1 MVLVKEYRI
10 PLPLTVEEYRVAQL
24 FMIAHHTV
32 TMVQTVEYRIPL
44 PLTVDE
50 YRIAQLY
57 MLAKK
62 SRQESHGEGSGV
74 EILVNEPYTDGPGP
88 EGKGQYTHKVYHV
101 GSHLPGWLKS
111 LIPKSALS
119 VEEEAWNAYPYTK
132 TRFTCPFVEK
142 FSIEVETYYYNDGG
156 SQENVFNLSKSE
168 MKQREVDLIDVVKD
182 QLYGADYVEDEDPRK
197 YVSQKTSRGP
207 LGDNWIAEY
216 SDMCKDKNTPL
227 SNGEAIMCAYK
238 LCKVEFRYWGMQTK
252 IEKFI
257 HDIALRK
264 TMLRAHRQ
272 AWAWMDEWWGL
283 TIEDIR
289 NIEKETQSLLA
300 KKYGQGETEEDSA
313 KSPENA
319 EGESGI
325 PHSPSSMSSDRTPNL
340 EQLSKCNSFR
350 TSNDLGDQSQVI
362 CEGDL
367 VANNSVNSNN
377 NNNNNNESEDNLS
390 GLGSSPKLKRR
401 ELNVSLDSVLIDDS
415 RKRGSWSR
423 SGSRNTLNS
432 QNQAS
437 WRMESIRR
445 DSDTSGSD
453 DEFFDCQEELEE
465 TVALH
470 KWSSLELLPPD
481 GDTQSTVSQAGN
493 EAFIS
498 RVAAERHSR
507 VLGRSME
514 TSAPSSPSHSPSHQP
529 GPCSTTVL
537 LLVIHAGSVLDP
549 SPDVTNKR
557 SDVTTF
563 RGALES
569 VMRQHYPHMVG
580 HVAIRLISAPPVCSD
595 SLNILSS
602 LSPYGLD
609 SAPVCGEVSG
619 GDCVPVG
626 AVPLLATS
634 VPEYDE
640 CVVRTLNATNAVYH
654 EFLRSEEG
662 QGFNGQVCLIGDSIG
677 GVLAYDVLCRVH
689 DHHKFGSNSNIPE
702 GEPPSPGQYCK
713 QKSSPAQPQSS
724 SPSPATPPSVSP
736 DQPLSSPPQTTL
748 SPTITVSPESALA
761 KPSSEVFVQGS
772 AGTSPLNQNTASSSS
787 SSCCVQS
794 PSDKIPSPQSA
805 NNPHT
810 PVRKISAPLPPSTFN
825 PVTRKCSAPC
835 SIPGGTGLWGY
846 HRAGSNTPTPSPPG
860 PTSSSSSA
868 SPSALCHSHHLLCQC
883 HTPLHRPHHHQGVSV
898 AHDSLIAGP
907 LLERRGDEIGENVRV
922 YRKSISSDGP
932 HHSEVPHS
940 RSVSDSDYHY
950 ARHLSAPFP
959 RRRSSSS
966 SDHAHSKLDFE
977 VSDFFMFGCP
987 LALVLVYRK
996 MVNTSDKN
1004 STVQRP
1010 ACQQVYNLFHPTDPL
1025 AVRVEPLISAR
1036 FSLLP
1041 PIIIPRYTKYPLGD
1055 GLPTHLLECIQSNG
1069 SVFMDLSGTT
1079 GSPSLTEHTRRMSDA
1094 SILSTMS
1101 GMADTVPLATINALS
1116 QRWWGTKRLDYALYC
1131 PEGLANFPTNSL
1143 PHLFHASYWE
1153 SSDVIAFILRQL
1165 VRTDHAAFQGDDKDL
1180 PVFSP
1185 TQPREKWMK
1194 KRTSVKIKN
1203 VAANHR
1209 GNDVIVRE
1217 GAPQSIQARFM
1228 YGPLDMVALSGEKV
1242 DIHIMRD
1249 PPGGEWQQ
1257 ISSEVTDKNGR
1268 IAFTVPP
1275 DKALSCGMYPVK
1287 MVVRGDHTSAT
1298 LYLTV
1303 VPPKTE
1309 CVIFSI
1315 DGSFTASVSVTGKD
1329 PKVRAGAVD
1338 VVRHWQELGYLII
1351 YVTGRP
1357 DMQQQKVVSW
1367 LAQHNF
1373 PHGLVS
1379 FADGLSRDPLGHKA
1393 DYLKGLIQDHA
1404 LQIVA
1409 AYGSSKDIA
1418 VYSNINLKPEQIY
1431 IVGKTSKKQQANAQV
1446 LTDGYAAHLSTLS
1459 ALGKSRPAK
1468 GNPQM
1473 VIPRGFFGLP
1483 GQHNA
1488 LRRRR
1493 SAKRT
1498 TSFPVRVASASEGVM
1513 RSRGSSHSRPNH
1525 MSMRC

>member
-1 MVLVKEYRI
+1 MVLIKEYRI
-10 PLPLTVEEYRVAQL
+10 PLPLTVEEYRIAQL
-24 FMIAHHTV
+24 FMI
-32 TMVQTVEYRIPL
+32 
-44 PLTVDE
+44 
-50 YRIAQLY
+50 
-57 MLAKK
+57 AKK

-74 EILVNEPYTDGPGP
+74 EILVNEPYENGPGP
-88 EGKGQYTHKVYHV
+88 DGKGQYTHKVYHV

-142 FSIEVETYYYNDGG
+142 FSIEVETYYHNDGG
-156 SQENVFNLSKSE
+156 HQDNVFKLSKSD
-168 MKQREVDLIDVVKD
+168 MKQREVDLIDVVRD
-182 QLYGADYVEDEDPRK
+182 QLYGADYKEEEDPRK
-197 YVSQKTSRGP
+197 YVSQKTDRGP
-207 LGDNWIAEY
+207 LGDNWINEY
-216 SDMCKDKNTPL
+216 WDMCKDKPTPL
-227 SNGEAIMCAYK
+227 PTGEAIMCAYK

-257 HDIALRK
+257 HDVALRK

-289 NIEKETQSLLA
+289 NIEKETQDLLA
-300 KKYGQGETEEDSA
+300 KKYGAGEDE
-313 KSPENA
+313 
-319 EGESGI
+319 EGEEEEGDRGNVT
-325 PHSPSSMSSDRTPNL
+325 PEVNADLPQSPSVSSDRTPNL
-340 EQLSKCNSFR
+340 EQLSQSDSFR
-350 TSNDLGDQSQVI
+350 TSNDLGERHLYEDE
-362 CEGDL
+362 EG
-367 VANNSVNSNN
+367 VVKGGIKNINN
-377 NNNNNNESEDNLS
+377 NNNDMDGNDSRRFS
-390 GLGSSPKLKRR
+390 GTSPKLRRR
-401 ELNVSLDSVLIDDS
+401 ELNVSMDSVLTDET

-432 QNQAS
+432 QNQAN

-445 DSDTSGSD
+445 DSESSGSD
-453 DEFFDCQEELEE
+453 EEFFDCQGSAIPIIKEDLEE
-465 TVALH
+465 TAALH
-470 KWSSLELLPPD
+470 KWSSLELLPQD
-481 GDTQSTVSQAGN
+481 SDTQSTISQPGN
-493 EAFIS
+493 EADSIFSQSFMS
-498 RVAAERHSR
+498 RVAAERSR

-514 TSAPSSPSHSPSHQP
+514 ASAPSSPSHSPSHQP
-529 GPCSTTVL
+529 GPCSNTVL

-549 SPDVTNKR
+549 NSDVMNKR
-557 SDVTTF
+557 SDLTTF
-563 RGALES
+563 RGAFES

-580 HVAIRLISAPPVCSD
+580 HVAVRLVSAAPVCSD
-595 SLNILSS
+595 SLNVLSS

-609 SAPVCGEVSG
+609 SSPVCGETSG
-619 GDCVPVG
+619 GDSVPVG
-626 AVPLLATS
+626 AVPLLATAT
-634 VPEYDE
+634 PEYEDA
-640 CVVRTLNATNAVYH
+640 VTRTLNATNAAYH

-662 QGFNGQVCLIGDSIG
+662 HGFNGQVCLIGDSVG
-677 GVLAYDVLCRVH
+677 GILVYDILCRVH
-689 DHHKFGSNSNIPE
+689 EQHKYGSNSNIPE
-702 GEPPSPGQYCK
+702 GEPPSPGDDTC
-713 QKSSPAQPQSS
+713 
-724 SPSPATPPSVSP
+724 
-736 DQPLSSPPQTTL
+736 
-748 SPTITVSPESALA
+748 E
-761 KPSSEVFVQGS
+761 GS
-772 AGTSPLNQNTASSSS
+772 
-787 SSCCVQS
+787 
-794 PSDKIPSPQSA
+794 K
-805 NNPHT
+805 
-810 PVRKISAPLPPSTFN
+810 
-825 PVTRKCSAPC
+825 
-835 SIPGGTGLWGY
+835 
-846 HRAGSNTPTPSPPG
+846 
-860 PTSSSSSA
+860 
-868 SPSALCHSHHLLCQC
+868 
-883 HTPLHRPHHHQGVSV
+883 
-898 AHDSLIAGP
+898 
-907 LLERRGDEIGENVRV
+907 V
-922 YRKSISSDGP
+922 YRKSVSADAT
-932 HHSEVPHS
+932 HHSDVPHG

-966 SDHAHSKLDFE
+966 SDHGHSRLDFE
-977 VSDFFMFGCP
+977 VSDVFMFGCP

-996 MVNTSDKN
+996 MVNSEDKN
-1004 STVQRP
+1004 CMIQRP

-1025 AVRVEPLISAR
+1025 AVRLEPLLSAR

-1041 PIIIPRYTKYPLGD
+1041 PITIPRYTKYPLGD
-1055 GLPTHLLECIQSNG
+1055 GNPTHLLECIQTHG
-1069 SVFMDLSGTT
+1069 EVFLDIGGAT
-1079 GSPSLTEHTRRMSDA
+1079 GSPSLAGQSRRMSDA

-1165 VRTDHAAFQGDDKDL
+1165 VRTDHAALTADDKDL

-1217 GAPQSIQARFM
+1217 GAPQCIQARFM

-1249 PPGGEWQQ
+1249 PPGGDWQQ
-1257 ISSEVTDKNGR
+1257 ISTEVTDKNGR
-1268 IAFTVPP
+1268 ISFTIAPE
-1275 DKALSCGMYPVK
+1275 KALGFGMYPVK
-1287 MVVRGDHTSAT
+1287 MIVRGDHTSAT

-1309 CVIFSI
+1309 CVVFSI
-1315 DGSFTASVSVTGKD
+1315 DGSFTASVSVTGRD

-1379 FADGLSRDPLGHKA
+1379 FADGLTRDPLAHKA
-1393 DYLKGLIQDHA
+1393 EYLRGLIQDHA
-1404 LQIVA
+1404 IVIVA
-1409 AYGSSKDIA
+1409 AYGSSKDIT
-1418 VYSNINLKPEQIY
+1418 VYNNLGLKTGQIY
-1431 IVGKTSKKQQANAQV
+1431 IVGKASKKQHANAQV
-1446 LTDGYAAHLSTLS
+1446 LSDGYAAHLSSLS
-1459 ALGKSRPAK
+1459 ALGKSRPAR

-1483 GQHNA
+1483 GQNNA

-1498 TSFPVRVASASEGVM
+1498 TSFPVLGASASEGVI
-1513 RSRGSSHSRPNH
+1513 RSRGSSHSPHPNH
-1525 MSMRC
+1525 MSMRR

>member
-24 FMIAHHTV
+24 YMI
-32 TMVQTVEYRIPL
+32 
-44 PLTVDE
+44 
-50 YRIAQLY
+50 
-57 MLAKK
+57 AKK

-156 SQENVFNLSKSE
+156 QQENVFNLSKSE
-168 MKQREVDLIDVVKD
+168 MKQREIDLIDVVKD
-182 QLYGADYVEDEDPRK
+182 QLYGADYVEEEDPRK
-197 YVSQKTSRGP
+197 YVSQKTNRGP
-207 LGDNWIAEY
+207 LGDNWIEEY
-216 SDMCKDKNTPL
+216 SEMCNGKNTPL
-227 SNGEAIMCAYK
+227 PNGQAIMCAYK

-300 KKYGQGETEEDSA
+300 KKYGQGGEEDGAQNSA
-313 KSPENA
+313 TA
-319 EGESGI
+319 EVSSDI
-325 PHSPSSMSSDRTPNL
+325 PHSPSVSSDRTPNL
-340 EQLSKCNSFR
+340 EQLSKCSSFR
-350 TSNDLGDQSQVI
+350 TSNDLGDHSQVI
-362 CEGDL
+362 CEGD
-367 VANNSVNSNN
+367 VVGNNGVNSNN
-377 NNNNNNESEDNLS
+377 NNNNNNESEENLS

-401 ELNVSLDSVLIDDS
+401 ELNVSLDSVLVDDT

-445 DSDTSGSD
+445 DSDSSGSE
-453 DEFFDCQEELEE
+453 DEFFDCQEDLEE
-465 TVALH
+465 TTALH

-481 GDTQSTVSQAGN
+481 GDTQSTAGHAGN
-493 EAFIS
+493 EDSIFSPAFIS

-549 SPDVTNKR
+549 TPDVTNKR

-563 RGALES
+563 RGAFES

-580 HVAIRLISAPPVCSD
+580 HVAIRLVSAPPVCSD

-609 SAPVCGEVSG
+609 ATPVCGEVSG
-619 GDCVPVG
+619 GDSVPVG

-640 CVVRTLNATNAVYH
+640 YVVRTLNSTNAAYH

-662 QGFNGQVCLIGDSIG
+662 HGFNGQVCIIGDSIG

-689 DHHKFGSNSNIPE
+689 DQQKYGSNSNIPE
-702 GEPPSPGQYCK
+702 GEPPSPG
-713 QKSSPAQPQSS
+713 
-724 SPSPATPPSVSP
+724 
-736 DQPLSSPPQTTL
+736 
-748 SPTITVSPESALA
+748 
-761 KPSSEVFVQGS
+761 
-772 AGTSPLNQNTASSSS
+772 
-787 SSCCVQS
+787 
-794 PSDKIPSPQSA
+794 
-805 NNPHT
+805 
-810 PVRKISAPLPPSTFN
+810 
-825 PVTRKCSAPC
+825 
-835 SIPGGTGLWGY
+835 
-846 HRAGSNTPTPSPPG
+846 
-860 PTSSSSSA
+860 
-868 SPSALCHSHHLLCQC
+868 
-883 HTPLHRPHHHQGVSV
+883 
-898 AHDSLIAGP
+898 
-907 LLERRGDEIGENVRV
+907 DEIGDNTRV
-922 YRKSISSDGP
+922 YRKSISSDAP
-932 HHSEVPHS
+932 HHSDVPHS

-950 ARHLSAPFP
+950 ARHLSAPYP

-977 VSDFFMFGCP
+977 VSDFFTFGCP

-1041 PIIIPRYTKYPLGD
+1041 PITIPRYTKYPLGD

-1094 SILSTMS
+1094 SILSTVS
-1101 GMADTVPLATINALS
+1101 GMGDTVPLATINALS

-1165 VRTDHAAFQGDDKDL
+1165 VRTEHAAYQGDDKDL

-1185 TQPREKWMK
+1185 TQPREKWIK

-1257 ISSEVTDKNGR
+1257 ISTEVTDKNGR

-1287 MVVRGDHTSAT
+1287 MVVRGDHTSST
-1298 LYLTV
+1298 LYLTI

-1309 CVIFSI
+1309 CVVFSI
-1315 DGSFTASVSVTGKD
+1315 DGSFTASVSVTGRD

-1393 DYLKGLIQDHA
+1393 DYLRGLIQDHA
-1404 LQIVA
+1404 LQVVA
-1409 AYGSSKDIA
+1409 AYGSAKDIA
-1418 VYSNINLKPEQIY
+1418 VYSSIGLKPEQIF
-1431 IVGKTSKKQQANAQV
+1431 IVGKASKKQQANAQV
-1446 LTDGYAAHLSTLS
+1446 LTDGYAAHLSSLS

-1483 GQHNA
+1483 GQHSA

-1493 SAKRT
+1493 YWAAQK
-1498 TSFPVRVASASEGVM
+1498 V
-1513 RSRGSSHSRPNH
+1513 SSNRKE
-1525 MSMRC
+1525 

>member
-24 FMIAHHTV
+24 YMI
-32 TMVQTVEYRIPL
+32 
-44 PLTVDE
+44 
-50 YRIAQLY
+50 
-57 MLAKK
+57 AKK

-156 SQENVFNLSKSE
+156 QQENVFNLSKSE
-168 MKQREVDLIDVVKD
+168 MKQREIDLIDVVKD
-182 QLYGADYVEDEDPRK
+182 QLYGADYVEEEDPRK
-197 YVSQKTSRGP
+197 YVSQKTNRGP
-207 LGDNWIAEY
+207 LGDNWIEEY
-216 SDMCKDKNTPL
+216 SEMCNGKNTPL
-227 SNGEAIMCAYK
+227 PNGQAIMCAYK

-300 KKYGQGETEEDSA
+300 KKYGQGGEEDGAQNSA
-313 KSPENA
+313 TA
-319 EGESGI
+319 EVSSDI
-325 PHSPSSMSSDRTPNL
+325 PHSPSVSSDRTPNL
-340 EQLSKCNSFR
+340 EQLSKCSSFR
-350 TSNDLGDQSQVI
+350 TSNDLGDHSQVI
-362 CEGDL
+362 CEGD
-367 VANNSVNSNN
+367 VVGNNGVNSNN
-377 NNNNNNESEDNLS
+377 NNNNNNESEENLS

-401 ELNVSLDSVLIDDS
+401 ELNVSLDSVLVDDT

-445 DSDTSGSD
+445 DSDSSGSE
-453 DEFFDCQEELEE
+453 DEFFDCQEDLEE
-465 TVALH
+465 TTALH

-481 GDTQSTVSQAGN
+481 GDTQSTAGHAGN
-493 EAFIS
+493 EDSIFSPAFIS

-549 SPDVTNKR
+549 TPDVTNKR

-563 RGALES
+563 RGAFES

-580 HVAIRLISAPPVCSD
+580 HVAIRLVSAPPVCSD

-609 SAPVCGEVSG
+609 ATPVCGEVSG
-619 GDCVPVG
+619 GDSVPVG

-640 CVVRTLNATNAVYH
+640 YVVRTLNSTNAAYH

-662 QGFNGQVCLIGDSIG
+662 HGFNGQVCIIGDSIG

-689 DHHKFGSNSNIPE
+689 DQQKYGSNSNIPE
-702 GEPPSPGQYCK
+702 GEPPSPG
-713 QKSSPAQPQSS
+713 
-724 SPSPATPPSVSP
+724 
-736 DQPLSSPPQTTL
+736 
-748 SPTITVSPESALA
+748 
-761 KPSSEVFVQGS
+761 
-772 AGTSPLNQNTASSSS
+772 
-787 SSCCVQS
+787 
-794 PSDKIPSPQSA
+794 
-805 NNPHT
+805 
-810 PVRKISAPLPPSTFN
+810 
-825 PVTRKCSAPC
+825 
-835 SIPGGTGLWGY
+835 
-846 HRAGSNTPTPSPPG
+846 
-860 PTSSSSSA
+860 
-868 SPSALCHSHHLLCQC
+868 
-883 HTPLHRPHHHQGVSV
+883 
-898 AHDSLIAGP
+898 
-907 LLERRGDEIGENVRV
+907 DEIGDNTRV
-922 YRKSISSDGP
+922 YRKSISSDAP
-932 HHSEVPHS
+932 HHSDVPHS

-950 ARHLSAPFP
+950 ARHLSAPYP

-977 VSDFFMFGCP
+977 VSDFFTFGCP

-1041 PIIIPRYTKYPLGD
+1041 PITIPRYTKYPLGD

-1094 SILSTMS
+1094 SILSTVS
-1101 GMADTVPLATINALS
+1101 GMGDTVPLATINALS

-1165 VRTDHAAFQGDDKDL
+1165 VRTEHAAYQGDDKDL

-1185 TQPREKWMK
+1185 TQPREKWIK

-1257 ISSEVTDKNGR
+1257 ISTEVTDKNGR

-1287 MVVRGDHTSAT
+1287 MVVRGDHTSST
-1298 LYLTV
+1298 LYLTI

-1309 CVIFSI
+1309 CVVFSI
-1315 DGSFTASVSVTGKD
+1315 DGSFTASVSVTGRD

-1393 DYLKGLIQDHA
+1393 DYLRGLIQDHA
-1404 LQIVA
+1404 LQVVA
-1409 AYGSSKDIA
+1409 AYGSAKDIA
-1418 VYSNINLKPEQIY
+1418 VYSSIGLKPEQIF
-1431 IVGKTSKKQQANAQV
+1431 IVGKASKKQQANAQV
-1446 LTDGYAAHLSTLS
+1446 LTDGYAAHLSSLS

-1483 GQHNA
+1483 GQHSA

-1513 RSRGSSHSRPNH
+1513 RSRGSSQSRPNH

>member
-1 MVLVKEYRI
+1 
-10 PLPLTVEEYRVAQL
+10 
-24 FMIAHHTV
+24 
-32 TMVQTVEYRIPL
+32 MVQTVEYRIPL
-44 PLTVDE
+44 PLTVSE
-50 YRIAQLY
+50 YRIAQLF

-74 EILVNEPYTDGPGP
+74 EILVNEPYENGPGP
-88 EGKGQYTHKVYHV
+88 DGKGQYTHKVYHV

-142 FSIEVETYYYNDGG
+142 FSIEVETYYFDDAGH
-156 SQENVFNLSKSE
+156 QENVFNLSKSE
-168 MKQREVDLIDVVKD
+168 MKQREIDLIDVVKD
-182 QLYGADYVEDEDPRK
+182 QLYGADYVEEEDPRK
-197 YVSQKTSRGP
+197 YKSQKTNRGP

-216 SDMCKDKNTPL
+216 WEKCKDKPTPL
-227 SNGEAIMCAYK
+227 PGGEAIMCAYK

-300 KKYGQGETEEDSA
+300 KRYGLVGDEEEEEGEGDSA
-313 KSPENA
+313 SPDAGA
-319 EGESGI
+319 EV
-325 PHSPSSMSSDRTPNL
+325 PQTPSISSERTPNL
-340 EQLSKCNSFR
+340 EQLSKCSSFR
-350 TSNDLGDQSQVI
+350 TSNDLGEHSHVI
-362 CEGDL
+362 CDEETL
-367 VANNSVNSNN
+367 VKGGVNN
-377 NNNNNNESEDNLS
+377 NNNNNNNNSVEEDENRQLS
-390 GLGSSPKLKRR
+390 GTSPKLRRR
-401 ELNVSLDSVLIDDS
+401 ELNVSMDSVLTDDT

-432 QNQAS
+432 QNQAT

-445 DSDTSGSD
+445 DSDSSGSE
-453 DEFFDCQEELEE
+453 DEFFDCQGSAIPIIKEDLEE
-465 TVALH
+465 NAALH
-470 KWSSLELLPPD
+470 KWSSLELLPQD
-481 GDTQSTVSQAGN
+481 DSQSTTGHSGN
-493 EAFIS
+493 EDSIFSQSFMS
-498 RVAAERHSR
+498 RVAAERHNR
-507 VLGRSME
+507 VIGRSME
-514 TSAPSSPSHSPSHQP
+514 ASAPSSPSHSPSHQP

-549 SPDVTNKR
+549 TSDVTNKR
-557 SDVTTF
+557 SDITTF

-569 VMRQHYPHMVG
+569 VMRQHYPQMVG
-580 HVAIRLISAPPVCSD
+580 HVAIRLVSAPAVCSD

-609 SAPVCGEVSG
+609 SSPVCGEVSG
-619 GDCVPVG
+619 GDSVPVG
-626 AVPLLATS
+626 AVPLLSTT

-640 CVVRTLNATNAVYH
+640 AITRTLHSINGAYH

-662 QGFNGQVCLIGDSIG
+662 QGFIGQVCIIGDSIG
-677 GVLAYDVLCRVH
+677 GVLAYDVLCRVQEQ
-689 DHHKFGSNSNIPE
+689 HKFGSNSNIPE
-702 GEPPSPGQYCK
+702 GEPPSPG
-713 QKSSPAQPQSS
+713 
-724 SPSPATPPSVSP
+724 
-736 DQPLSSPPQTTL
+736 
-748 SPTITVSPESALA
+748 E
-761 KPSSEVFVQGS
+761 
-772 AGTSPLNQNTASSSS
+772 
-787 SSCCVQS
+787 
-794 PSDKIPSPQSA
+794 
-805 NNPHT
+805 
-810 PVRKISAPLPPSTFN
+810 
-825 PVTRKCSAPC
+825 
-835 SIPGGTGLWGY
+835 
-846 HRAGSNTPTPSPPG
+846 
-860 PTSSSSSA
+860 
-868 SPSALCHSHHLLCQC
+868 
-883 HTPLHRPHHHQGVSV
+883 
-898 AHDSLIAGP
+898 
-907 LLERRGDEIGENVRV
+907 EIGENTKI
-922 YRKSISSDGP
+922 YRKSVSSDGAHNTELP
-932 HHSEVPHS
+932 HC

-966 SDHAHSKLDFE
+966 SPQRRSSSSRHTGGEVDHSHSKLDFE

-996 MVNTSDKN
+996 MVNASDKN
-1004 STVQRP
+1004 CSIQRP

-1025 AVRVEPLISAR
+1025 AVRVEPLLSAR
-1036 FSLLP
+1036 FSLLT
-1041 PIIIPRYTKYPLGD
+1041 PITIPRYTKYPLGD
-1055 GLPTHLLECIQSNG
+1055 GVSTHLLECIQSNG
-1069 SVFMDLSGTT
+1069 GVFMDIGGAT
-1079 GSPSLTEHTRRMSDA
+1079 GSPSLAGHTRRMSDA
-1094 SILSTMS
+1094 SILSTVS
-1101 GMADTVPLATINALS
+1101 GMADTVPFATINALS
-1116 QRWWGTKRLDYALYC
+1116 HRWWGTKRLDYALYC

-1153 SSDVIAFILRQL
+1153 SSDVVAFILRQL
-1165 VRTDHAAFQGDDKDL
+1165 VRTDHAALAADDKDL

-1185 TQPREKWMK
+1185 MQPREKWIK

-1217 GAPQSIQARFM
+1217 GAPQSLQARFM

-1249 PPGGEWQQ
+1249 PPGGDWQQ
-1257 ISSEVTDKNGR
+1257 ISTEVTDKNGR
-1268 IAFTVPP
+1268 IVFTVPP
-1275 DKALSCGMYPVK
+1275 DKALGCGMYPVK

-1298 LYLTV
+1298 LYLTI
-1303 VPPKTE
+1303 VPTKTE
-1309 CVIFSI
+1309 CVVFSI
-1315 DGSFTASVSVTGKD
+1315 DGSFTASVSVTGRD

-1393 DYLKGLIQDHA
+1393 DYLRGLIQDHA
-1404 LQIVA
+1404 LMVMA
-1409 AYGSSKDIA
+1409 AYGSSKDIT
-1418 VYSNINLKPEQIY
+1418 VYSSIGLKAEQIY
-1431 IVGKTSKKQQANAQV
+1431 IVGKASKKQQTSAQV
-1446 LTDGYAAHLSTLS
+1446 LTDGYAAHLSSLS
-1459 ALGKSRPAK
+1459 ALGKSRPAR

-1483 GQHNA
+1483 GQSNA

-1498 TSFPVRVASASEGVM
+1498 TSFPVRAASASEGVM
-1513 RSRGSSHSRPNH
+1513 LSRGSSHSPRPSH